1 MKMAVLCGTIAAL
14 VLGASAGFAQKIV
27 HPDYRPPETVQRVVI
42 PVDPAEKRLKV
53 LIISGWNSYEHDW
66 TGVDETLRRIFQDSK
81 RFDVRVIED
90 FDHGNLATLK
100 DFNVVLL
107 NYSSRW
113 VYDHVN
119 EHRWSPDAEK
129 ALFDYVSG
137 GGGLVVY
144 HASFTF
150 GYNWPEY
157 RRFTGAVMDPRTS
170 RRSPPGA
177 FPVHIIDH
185 ESPITRGM
193 RDYIWTFNDDMYT
206 NMSFDPQ
213 AKIHVLATSHDA
225 SASYA
230 PALAGPK
237 YPPSAYTAEK
247 LKAMKGMD
255 ADHPT
260 IWTLNDGQGRVFA
273 FTIGHD
279 EIALGLPGVDA
290 LLLRGTEWAATG
302 DVTIALPS
310 EAKTFPLK

>member
-1 MKMAVLCGTIAAL
+1 MRIALLYGTVAAL
-14 VLGASAGFAQKIV
+14 ALAASAGFAQKIV

-113 VYDHVN
+113 VYDDVN

-157 RRFTGAVMDPRTS
+157 RRLTGAVMDPRTS

-177 FPVHIIDH
+177 FPIHIIDH
-185 ESPITRGM
+185 DNPITRGM

-225 SASYA
+225 SAAYA

-237 YPPSAYTAEK
+237 YPPSAYTPEK

-260 IWTLNDGQGRVFA
+260 IWTLEYGKGRVFA

-279 EIALGLPGVDA
+279 EISLGLPGVDA

-302 DVTIALPS
+302 EVTIPLPS
-310 EAKTFPLK
+310 EAKTFPMK

>member
-1 MKMAVLCGTIAAL
+1 MKKAVLCGVLAAL
-14 VLGASAGFAQKIV
+14 AVGVSASFAQTIV

-42 PVDPAEKRLKV
+42 PVDPTEKRLKV

-66 TGVDETLRRIFQDSK
+66 TGVDEALRRIFQDSK

-113 VYDHVN
+113 VYDDAH
-119 EHRWSPDAEK
+119 EHRWSPEAER
-129 ALFDYVSG
+129 ALLDYVSG
-137 GGGLVVY
+137 GGGLVAY

-157 RRFTGAVMDPRTS
+157 RRLIGAVMDPRTS

-185 ESPITRGM
+185 DSPITHGM

-213 AKIHVLATSHDA
+213 AKVHVLATSHDA
-225 SASYA
+225 SASYV

-237 YPPSAYTAEK
+237 YPPSAYTPEK
-247 LKAMKGMD
+247 LKTMKGMD

-260 IWTLNDGQGRVFA
+260 IWTLDYGQGRVFA

-302 DVTIALPS
+302 GVTIPLPT
-310 EAKTFPLK
+310 EAKTFPVQ

>member
-1 MKMAVLCGTIAAL
+1 MSRLATPIIVLILATSAA
-14 VLGASAGFAQKIV
+14 FAQKIV
-27 HPDYRPPETVQRVVI
+27 HPDYRPPETVQRVAI
-42 PVDPAEKRLKV
+42 PVDPSEKRLKV

-66 TGVDETLRRIFQDSK
+66 TGVDETIRRIFQDSK

-113 VYDHVN
+113 VYDDAN
-119 EHRWSPDAEK
+119 EHRWSPEAEK
-129 ALFDYVSG
+129 ALFDYVHG

-157 RRFTGAVMDPRTS
+157 RRLVGGVMEPATS

-177 FPVHIIDH
+177 FPLHIIDH
-185 ESPITRGM
+185 NDPITRGM
-193 RDYIWTFNDDMYT
+193 RDYIWTYNDDMYS
-206 NMSFDPQ
+206 NMSFD
-213 AKIHVLATSHDA
+213 AKANIHVLATTHDS

-237 YPPSAYTAEK
+237 VPCVRLHAGKAEEDE
-247 LKAMKGMD
+247 G
-255 ADHPT
+255 
-260 IWTLNDGQGRVFA
+260 DGRGPAGNLDRQ
-273 FTIGHD
+273 
-279 EIALGLPGVDA
+279 
-290 LLLRGTEWAATG
+290 LRGRPGLRLHHRA
-302 DVTIALPS
+302 
-310 EAKTFPLK
+310 